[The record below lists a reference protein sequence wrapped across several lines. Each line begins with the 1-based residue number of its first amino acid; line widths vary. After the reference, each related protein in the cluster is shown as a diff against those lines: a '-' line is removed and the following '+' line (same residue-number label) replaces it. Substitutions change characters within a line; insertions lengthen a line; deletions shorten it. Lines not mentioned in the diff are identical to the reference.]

1 MAPSALI
8 SFEFWIVFLFGLLG
22 YCNLDLFWKLEFGY
36 WLLFSYNKL
45 MSIKPKPNY
54 AFIDSQ
60 NLNLGIKSQG
70 WKLDFGKF
78 RQYLTTKYKVKKTY
92 LFIGYVEGNQ
102 SLYTYLQ
109 SVGYICIFKPTL
121 TLSKNHQTKIKGN
134 VDAELVLHT
143 MIQYNH
149 FNQAVIVSGDGDFRC
164 LIEYLVNHNK
174 LCKIIT
180 PNKRYSSLLKKFSS
194 YILVA
199 SPLKTKLQI
208 KKRGI
213 PAGNKVRLW

>member
-1 MAPSALI
+1 MVGT
-8 SFEFWIVFLFGLLG
+8 ERKV
-22 YCNLDLFWKLEFGY
+22 
-36 WLLFSYNKL
+36 
-45 MSIKPKPNY
+45 Y

-60 NLNLGIKSQG
+60 NLNLGVRSQG

-78 RQYLTTKYKVKKTY
+78 RQLLITKYQVKKTF

-121 TLSKNHQTKIKGN
+121 ALKGTGKESVIKGN

-143 MIQYNH
+143 MIQLNNYTE
-149 FNQAVIVSGDGDFRC
+149 AIIVSGDGDFHC
-164 LIEYLVNHNK
+164 LIEYLLDNEK
-174 LCKIIT
+174 LSKLIV
-180 PNKRYSSLLKKFSS
+180 PNKRYSSLLRKFGG
-194 YILVA
+194 YIINVGLFK
-199 SPLKTKLQI
+199 SKLEEKDN

-213 PAGNKVRLW
+213 PAGNKVLLW